1 MKSSSLY
8 KIAFL
13 LSLFTLSIANG
24 DIVYG
29 QKLDLRNLSQKAL
42 SLGAYGAATYLLYA
56 DYLNNPE
63 GFNDHE
69 ATAMLLVGIDEY
81 SKAESLL
88 RVIYENK
95 NIKELSDSLR
105 YYYYTCQ
112 AYIDHHNNDNINALN
127 NIAKVESSLELTELK
142 ADCLVDLG
150 LFNQAI
156 EVYSSLFEDLDES
169 YVNCQIGECYRKCG
183 DYSTAIDYFTRA
195 KQGRPNWAFPYYG
208 IGWSYELSGDDDT
221 ALKYYNEGL
230 SVDQSYAYL
239 FLQRGELYD
248 KIGNKEKAAKDFNAV
263 LALDKTIE
271 DGTCRQYAL
280 FFLGRN
286 TDALDW
292 MNRVIEFQPN
302 NAGHYYDKACLCC
315 RIGLYDE
322 AIKAIEYAFKNGYRQ
337 FAHLNADDDIDPI
350 KSIPAYRE
358 LYDKYYAIYQ
368 GELEQLKD
376 IL

>member
-150 LFNQAI
+150 L
-156 EVYSSLFEDLDES
+156 
-169 YVNCQIGECYRKCG
+169 
-183 DYSTAIDYFTRA
+183 
-195 KQGRPNWAFPYYG
+195 
-208 IGWSYELSGDDDT
+208 
-221 ALKYYNEGL
+221 
-230 SVDQSYAYL
+230 
-239 FLQRGELYD
+239 
-248 KIGNKEKAAKDFNAV
+248 
-263 LALDKTIE
+263 
-271 DGTCRQYAL
+271 
-280 FFLGRN
+280 
-286 TDALDW
+286 
-292 MNRVIEFQPN
+292 
-302 NAGHYYDKACLCC
+302 
-315 RIGLYDE
+315 
-322 AIKAIEYAFKNGYRQ
+322 
-337 FAHLNADDDIDPI
+337 
-350 KSIPAYRE
+350 
-358 LYDKYYAIYQ
+358 
-368 GELEQLKD
+368 
-376 IL
+376 